1 MKLNTS
7 SEESALDIK
16 AEGIERGE
24 MRVDG
29 DLRGEVDD
37 KGDLSSL
44 CDCEAEACQISFQY
58 VC

>member
-1 MKLNTS
+1 MCIR
-7 SEESALDIK
+7 DRI
-16 AEGIERGE
+16 
-24 MRVDG
+24 RVDG
-29 DLRGEVDD
+29 GLRGEVDD